1 MKCSTLKALLLV
13 TSTTIALSTN
23 GQSLNK
29 FSLSTNVGYGFLYGE
44 LTEKAGTSSRANA
57 SFDGSIS
64 YHPNDSWRFTAQLT
78 NGIFSGRSS
87 LASFESSFIE
97 PSLLAGYNLMPL
109 FNKKSKFR
117 LEAEIGLGW
126 LGFYGS
132 RYNVGQTMLQAKI
145 PNEGVL
151 SNSPVGLLGGKLG
164 YAINEKMDIQLGY
177 TQRHIHDNDYFDG
190 YSGGEGGDHF
200 GLATAG
206 VVFYLKSDVK
216 SDEMKVK
223 KKEYETV
230 VAENTQL
237 KDEVEL
243 AMEEKQAQLK
253 AKDQQIAEL
262 QSKVDS
268 MESLPAVVNAKDAA
282 TRERL
287 EAENGGVIKEQY
299 RVVVGSFSKLEN
311 AQEYVSE
318 RFPNDGDD
326 IKIVYVKD
334 MKMYRVIYRSYD
346 SYYDA
351 KRDID
356 KLKGK
361 VKGLWIVRF

>member
-13 TSTTIALSTN
+13 TSTTIALSTT
-23 GQSLNK
+23 GQSINK
-29 FSLSTNVGYGFLYGE
+29 FSLSANAGYGFLFGD
-44 LTEKAGTSSRANA
+44 LPEKAGVSSRANA

-64 YHPNDSWRFTAQLT
+64 YHLNDSWRFTAQLT
-78 NGIFSGRSS
+78 NGILSGRSTF
-87 LASFESSFIE
+87 ASFESSYYE

-117 LEAEIGLGW
+117 LEAELGLGW

-132 RYNVGQTMLQAKI
+132 RFNVAQNTLQAKV

-151 SNSPVGLLGGKLG
+151 SNSPVGLLGGKFG
-164 YAINEKMDIQLGY
+164 YAINDKMDIQLGY
-177 TQRHIHDNDYFDG
+177 TQRYVHDNDYLDT

-200 GLATAG
+200 GVASAG
-206 VVFYLKSDVK
+206 IVFYLRSDVK

-243 AMEEKQAQLK
+243 AMEEKQAQLQ

-262 QSKVDS
+262 QSRVDS

-287 EAENGGVIKEQY
+287 EAENGGIIKEQY
-299 RVVVGSFSKLEN
+299 RVVVGSFSQLTN
-311 AQEYVSE
+311 AKDYVAE
-318 RFPNDGDD
+318 RFPNEGDD
-326 IKIVYVKD
+326 IKIIYVKD